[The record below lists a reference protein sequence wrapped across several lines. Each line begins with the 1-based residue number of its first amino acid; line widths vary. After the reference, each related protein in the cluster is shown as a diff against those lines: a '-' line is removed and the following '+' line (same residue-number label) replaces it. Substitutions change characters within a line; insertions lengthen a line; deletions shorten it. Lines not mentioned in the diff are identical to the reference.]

1 MNRNARDKVSP
12 MQPNAAI
19 EHAHVDADTLAGLE
33 PIASLSAARIRELA
47 DKTVVETVGPGQ
59 RLFSEGDRDHKLIYL
74 LNGEIELRSRT
85 NPATHRIT
93 AGMPE
98 SWRPL
103 DNKQP
108 RQWTAI
114 TVGDVEI
121 IRIDME
127 QFDQMLTWDQMA
139 TAAPA
144 PQVAKTVIQNGDWRN
159 KLRASLALNNIP
171 AANIEKLF
179 ARMERIDVTVGDAVI
194 RQGDPGDFFYL
205 IDRGKAK
212 VTRQMMGKGKP
223 VELAELGDGACFG
236 EEALIS
242 DKPRNANVIMISE
255 GRLMRLAKKDFVALL
270 KEPLLD
276 HIDMAAALE
285 KLKDGA
291 VFLDVRV
298 PSEFKE
304 ARLPGAIN
312 IPLNELR
319 QRVRE
324 LDKSTYYV
332 CYCSTGRRSSA
343 ATFILNQQGYQS
355 SVLKN
360 GVQDVPSSMLIK

>member
-1 MNRNARDKVSP
+1 MNDNDA
-12 MQPNAAI
+12 QPPP
-19 EHAHVDADTLAGLE
+19 VDAETLQGLE
-33 PIASLSAARIRELA
+33 PIASLSAPRIRELA
-47 DKTVVETVGPGQ
+47 AKTVLEYLHRGA
-59 RLFSEGDRDHKLIYL
+59 RLFAEGERDRKLIYL
-74 LNGEIELRSRT
+74 LSGEIELRSRA
-85 NPATHRIT
+85 NAHGQRIT

-98 SWRPL
+98 TWQPI

-114 TVGDVEI
+114 AVGDVEI

-127 QFDQMLTWDQMA
+127 RFDQMLTWDQMA
-139 TAAPA
+139 TAEASPKT
-144 PQVAKTVIQNGDWRN
+144 KTVSKGEGDWRT
-159 KLRASLALNNIP
+159 KLRSTLAFNNIP
-171 AANIEKLF
+171 AANIEKVF
-179 ARMERIDVTVGDAVI
+179 ERMESLDVTVGDVVI

-205 IDRGKAK
+205 IDKGSAK

-223 VELAELGDGACFG
+223 VELAEIGAGVAFG

-242 DKPRNANVIMISE
+242 DKPRNANVVMISE

-276 HIDMAAALE
+276 YIDLHSALE
-285 KLKDGA
+285 KLSNAA

-304 ARLPGAIN
+304 SRLPNAVN
-312 IPLNELR
+312 IPLHELR
-319 QRVRE
+319 QRIGE
-324 LDKSTYYV
+324 LNINTYYV
-332 CYCSTGRRSSA
+332 CYCGTGRRSSA
-343 ATFILNQQGYQS
+343 AAFLLSNQGFNA

-360 GVQDVPSSMLIK
+360 GLQDVPGSLLIK

>member
-1 MNRNARDKVSP
+1 MASPVS
-12 MQPNAAI
+12 NSAAGQNVT
-19 EHAHVDADTLAGLE
+19 VDVDTLQGLQ
-33 PIASLSAARIRELA
+33 PLSSLSAARIKDLA
-47 DKTVVETVGPGQ
+47 DKTSIEAVGSGV
-59 RLFSEGDRDHKLIYL
+59 RLFGEGDRDRKLIYVL
-74 LNGEIELRSRT
+74 SGEVELRSRS
-85 NPATHRIT
+85 NPQVHTIT
-93 AGMPE
+93 AGMPA
-98 SWRPL
+98 SWQPIG
-103 DNKQP
+103 NKQP
-108 RQWTAI
+108 RQWTAT

-121 IRIDME
+121 IRIDMD

-139 TAAPA
+139 NAEPSPA
-144 PQVAKTVIQNGDWRN
+144 MAKTVITEGGDWRS
-159 KLRASLALNNIP
+159 KFRASLAFNNIP

-179 ARMERIDVTVGDAVI
+179 ARMEAIDVTVGDAII
-194 RQGDPGDFFYL
+194 RQGDPGDYFYL
-205 IDRGKAK
+205 IDHGKAK

-276 HIDMAAALE
+276 QIDIPTALE
-285 KLKDGA
+285 KLNDNA

-298 PSEFKE
+298 PSEYKE
-304 ARLPGAIN
+304 ARLPNAVN

-319 QRVRE
+319 FRVRE
-324 LDKSTYYV
+324 LDKKTHYI

-343 ATFILNQQGYQS
+343 ASFILSQQGHKS
-355 SVLKN
+355 SVLK
-360 GVQDVPSSMLIK
+360 GGIQEVPSSLLIK

>member
-1 MNRNARDKVSP
+1 MNSP
-12 MQPNAAI
+12 LSDNDAPPQ
-19 EHAHVDADTLAGLE
+19 VDAETLQGLE
-33 PIASLSAARIRELA
+33 PIASLSVPRIRELA
-47 DKTVVETVGPGQ
+47 AKTPIETLGPGV
-59 RLFSEGDRDHKLIYL
+59 RLFAEGERDRKLVYL
-74 LNGEIELRSRT
+74 LCGEIELRSHS
-85 NPATHRIT
+85 NAQVQRIT
-93 AGMPE
+93 AGTPE
-98 SWRPL
+98 TWRPI

-114 TVGDVEI
+114 TASGVEV

-139 TAAPA
+139 TAEASPKT
-144 PQVAKTVIQNGDWRN
+144 KTVIKGEGNWRT
-159 KLRASLALNNIP
+159 KLRSSLAFNNIP
-171 AANIEKLF
+171 AANIEKVF
-179 ARMERIDVTVGDAVI
+179 ERMESLEVTVGDMVI

-205 IDRGKAK
+205 IDKGSAK

-223 VELAELGDGACFG
+223 VELAEIGAGVAFG
-236 EEALIS
+236 EEALLS
-242 DKPRNANVIMISE
+242 DKPRNANVVMISE
-255 GRLMRLAKKDFVALL
+255 GRLMRLAKKDFVSLL

-276 HIDMAAALE
+276 QMDLNSALA
-285 KLKDGA
+285 KLDGDA

-304 ARLPGAIN
+304 SRLPNAVN

-319 QRVRE
+319 QRIGE
-324 LDKSTYYV
+324 LNAETHYV

-343 ATFILNQQGYQS
+343 ATFLLSNQGLKS

-360 GVQDVPSSMLIK
+360 GLQDVPGSLLIK

>member
-1 MNRNARDKVSP
+1 MNLP
-12 MQPNAAI
+12 MSNNGAQQPW
-19 EHAHVDADTLAGLE
+19 VDAETLRGLE
-33 PIASLSAARIRELA
+33 PIASLSAPRIRELA
-47 DKTVVETVGPGQ
+47 AKTPVEALGTGV
-59 RLFSEGDRDHKLIYL
+59 RLFAEGERDRKLVYL
-74 LNGEIELRSRT
+74 LSGEIELRSRGS
-85 NPATHRIT
+85 AQVQRIT

-98 SWRPL
+98 TWHPIG
-103 DNKQP
+103 NKQP
-108 RQWTAI
+108 RQWTA
-114 TVGDVEI
+114 TTSGDVEI

-139 TAAPA
+139 TAEASP
-144 PQVAKTVIQNGDWRN
+144 KTKTIIKGEGDWRT
-159 KLRASLALNNIP
+159 KLRSTLAFNNIP
-171 AANIEKLF
+171 PANIEKVF
-179 ARMERIDVTVGDAVI
+179 ERMEPVDVTVGDVVI

-205 IDRGKAK
+205 IDKGNAK

-223 VELAELGDGACFG
+223 VELAEIGAGSGFG

-242 DKPRNANVIMISE
+242 DKPRNANVVMISE

-276 HIDMAAALE
+276 QIEWNNALE
-285 KLKDGA
+285 KLNDGA

-304 ARLPGAIN
+304 SRLPNAVN

-319 QRVRE
+319 QRIGE
-324 LDKSTYYV
+324 LNVNTYYI

-343 ATFILNQQGYQS
+343 AAFLLSNQGLGS

-360 GVQDVPSSMLIK
+360 GLQNVPGSLLIK

>member
-1 MNRNARDKVSP
+1 MNSP
-12 MQPNAAI
+12 LSDDDAQPAQ
-19 EHAHVDADTLAGLE
+19 VDAETLQGLE
-33 PIASLSAARIRELA
+33 PIASLSTPRIRELA
-47 DKTVVETVGPGQ
+47 AKTLVEYLGPGV
-59 RLFSEGDRDHKLIYL
+59 RLFAEDERDRKLVYL
-74 LNGEIELRSRT
+74 LSGEIELRSRA
-85 NPATHRIT
+85 NAQVQRIT

-98 SWRPL
+98 TWSPIG
-103 DNKQP
+103 NKQP
-108 RQWTAI
+108 RQWTAM
-114 TVGDVEI
+114 TTSEVEI

-139 TAAPA
+139 TGEASPKT
-144 PQVAKTVIQNGDWRN
+144 KTVIKGEGDWRT
-159 KLRASLALNNIP
+159 KLRSTLGFNNIP
-171 AANIEKLF
+171 AANIEKVF
-179 ARMERIDVTVGDAVI
+179 ERMEAVDVTVGDVVI

-205 IDRGKAK
+205 IDKGSAK

-223 VELAELGDGACFG
+223 VELAEIGAGVAFG

-242 DKPRNANVIMISE
+242 DKPRNANVVMISE
-255 GRLMRLAKKDFVALL
+255 GRLMRLAKKDFLSLL

-276 HIDMAAALE
+276 NIDLSSALE
-285 KLKDGA
+285 KLSDDA

-304 ARLPGAIN
+304 SRLPNAVN

-319 QRVRE
+319 QRIGE
-324 LDKSTYYV
+324 LNAKTYYV

-343 ATFILNQQGYQS
+343 AAFLLSNQGLNA

-360 GVQDVPSSMLIK
+360 GLQDVPGSLLIK

>member
-1 MNRNARDKVSP
+1 MNSP
-12 MQPNAAI
+12 MSDNDAQQPQ
-19 EHAHVDADTLAGLE
+19 VDAETLQGLE
-33 PIASLSAARIRELA
+33 PIASLSAQRIRELA
-47 DKTVVETVGPGQ
+47 AKTRVENLGPGL
-59 RLFSEGDRDHKLIYL
+59 RVFAEGERDGKLVYL
-74 LNGEIELRSRT
+74 LSGEIELRSRA
-85 NPATHRIT
+85 NAQVQRIT
-93 AGMPE
+93 AGTPE
-98 SWRPL
+98 TWSPI

-114 TVGDVEI
+114 TACDVEI

-139 TAAPA
+139 TAEASPKT
-144 PQVAKTVIQNGDWRN
+144 KTVIKGEGDWRT
-159 KLRASLALNNIP
+159 KLRSTLAFNNIP
-171 AANIEKLF
+171 AANIEKVF
-179 ARMERIDVTVGDAVI
+179 ERMESLDVTVGDVVI

-205 IDRGKAK
+205 IDKGNAK

-223 VELAELGDGACFG
+223 VELAEIGAGVAFG

-242 DKPRNANVIMISE
+242 DKPRNANVVMISE
-255 GRLMRLAKKDFVALL
+255 GRLMRLAKKDFLALL

-276 HIDMAAALE
+276 QIDLNSALE
-285 KLKDGA
+285 KFNDDA
-291 VFLDVRV
+291 MFLDVRV

-304 ARLPGAIN
+304 SRLPNAVN

-319 QRVRE
+319 QRIGE
-324 LDKSTYYV
+324 LNTKTYYI

-343 ATFILNQQGYQS
+343 AAFLLSNQGLNS

-360 GVQDVPSSMLIK
+360 GLQDVPSSLLIK

>member
-1 MNRNARDKVSP
+1 MNSP
-12 MQPNAAI
+12 IQNKQALKQTL
-19 EHAHVDADTLAGLE
+19 VDMETLAGLE
-33 PIASLSAARIRELA
+33 PISSLSAGRVRDLA
-47 DKTVVETVGPGQ
+47 AKTPVENIATGACV
-59 RLFSEGDRDHKLIYL
+59 FAEGDRDRKLVYL
-74 LNGEIELRSRT
+74 LSGEIELRSRAHPRVLT
-85 NPATHRIT
+85 IT

-108 RQWTAI
+108 RQWTASALS
-114 TVGDVEI
+114 DVEV

-139 TAAPA
+139 QAEPATAA
-144 PQVAKTVIQNGDWRN
+144 AKTMIKNGDWRT
-159 KLRASLALNNIP
+159 KLRTSLAFNNIP

-179 ARMERIDVTVGDAVI
+179 GRMEEVAVAVGEFVI
-194 RQGDPGDFFYL
+194 RQGDPGDYFYL
-205 IDRGKAK
+205 IDRGTAK

-242 DKPRNANVIMISE
+242 EKPRNANVVMISE
-255 GRLMRLAKKDFVALL
+255 GRLLRLAKADFVALL

-276 HIDMAAALE
+276 LIEFGAALE
-285 KLKDGA
+285 RLGDGGE
-291 VFLDVRV
+291 FLDVRV

-304 ARLPGAIN
+304 ARLPNAVN

-319 QRVRE
+319 QRVVE
-324 LDKSTYYV
+324 LDARKSYI

-343 ATFILNQQGYQS
+343 AAFILSQQGIKS

-360 GVQDVPSSMLIK
+360 GLQDVPSSLLIK

>member
-1 MNRNARDKVSP
+1 MNSP
-12 MQPNAAI
+12 IQNKPTL
-19 EHAHVDADTLAGLE
+19 VDMETLAGLE
-33 PIASLSAARIRELA
+33 PISSLSAGRVRDLA
-47 DKTVVETVGPGQ
+47 AKTPVETVTQGAC
-59 RLFSEGDRDHKLIYL
+59 LFAEGNRDRKLVYL
-74 LNGEIELRSRT
+74 LSGEIELRSKT
-85 NPATHRIT
+85 NPRVIT
-93 AGMPE
+93 ISAGTRE
-98 SWRPL
+98 SWQPI

-108 RQWTAI
+108 RQWTA
-114 TVGDVEI
+114 VALGDVEI

-139 TAAPA
+139 QAEPTAA
-144 PQVAKTVIQNGDWRN
+144 VAKTVIKNGDWRT
-159 KLRASLALNNIP
+159 KLRASLAFNNIP

-179 ARMERIDVTVGDAVI
+179 ARMEAVDVSVGEFII
-194 RQGDPGDFFYL
+194 RQGDPGDYFYL
-205 IDRGKAK
+205 IDHGTAK

-242 DKPRNANVIMISE
+242 DKPRNANVVMISE

-270 KEPLLD
+270 KEPLLE
-276 HIDMAAALE
+276 HVELAVALDQ
-285 KLKDGA
+285 LSDGA
-291 VFLDVRV
+291 EFLDVRV

-304 ARLPGAIN
+304 SRLPNAVN

-319 QRVRE
+319 QRVAE
-324 LDKSTYYV
+324 LDHKKSYI

-343 ATFILNQQGYQS
+343 ASFILSQQGIKS

-360 GVQDVPSSMLIK
+360 GLQDVPSSLLIK

>member
-1 MNRNARDKVSP
+1 MNSP
-12 MQPNAAI
+12 MSDNDAQQPQ
-19 EHAHVDADTLAGLE
+19 VDAETLQGLE
-33 PIASLSAARIRELA
+33 PIASLSAQRIRELA
-47 DKTVVETVGPGQ
+47 AKTRVENLGPGL
-59 RLFSEGDRDHKLIYL
+59 RVFAEGERDGKLVYL
-74 LNGEIELRSRT
+74 LSGEIELRSRA
-85 NPATHRIT
+85 NAQVQRIT
-93 AGMPE
+93 AGTPE
-98 SWRPL
+98 TWSPI

-114 TVGDVEI
+114 TACDVEI

-139 TAAPA
+139 TAEASPKT
-144 PQVAKTVIQNGDWRN
+144 KTVIKGEGDWRT
-159 KLRASLALNNIP
+159 KLRSTLAFNNIP
-171 AANIEKLF
+171 AANIEKVF
-179 ARMERIDVTVGDAVI
+179 ERMESLDVTVGDVVI

-205 IDRGKAK
+205 IDKGNAK

-223 VELAELGDGACFG
+223 VELAEIGAGVAFG

-242 DKPRNANVIMISE
+242 DKPRNANVVMISE
-255 GRLMRLAKKDFVALL
+255 GRLMRLAKKDFLALL

-276 HIDMAAALE
+276 QIDLNSALE
-285 KLKDGA
+285 KLNDDA
-291 VFLDVRV
+291 MFLDVRV

-304 ARLPGAIN
+304 SRLPNAVN

-319 QRVRE
+319 QRIGE
-324 LDKSTYYV
+324 LNTKTYYI

-343 ATFILNQQGYQS
+343 AAFLLSNQGLNS

-360 GVQDVPSSMLIK
+360 GLQDVPSSLLIK